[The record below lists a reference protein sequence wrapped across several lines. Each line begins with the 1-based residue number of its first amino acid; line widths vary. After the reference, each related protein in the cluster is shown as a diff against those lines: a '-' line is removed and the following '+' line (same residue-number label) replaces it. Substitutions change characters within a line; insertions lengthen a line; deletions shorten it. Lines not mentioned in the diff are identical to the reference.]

1 MVTVNNAVAVITKS
15 LEVFKTAPEILK
27 ANQERTSKA
36 LIVGN
41 NILDQ
46 WQSAWNIED
55 QEERVKALAAADE
68 RSNKFLA
75 NCSTALG
82 QEKEARAAITQLM
95 DEFRKM
101 FTAAENDLDRS
112 KPNTVPSK
120 VQNWRD
126 TYVQECAEIEKHKRQ
141 EAEKAA
147 AKSKARI
154 DYKSALTLAISNR
167 LNKHVAEKKMRLNAS
182 FNAIPLELFEE
193 KSNALRNLNCFFG
206 ENNIDLLLQDIDYS
220 DSRFDPAELHDLK
233 TQVFKEYNFSGFYKT
248 YSDEITEVKQLL
260 IDRLPSKKAELE
272 DIKRQAEEAEKKRQE
287 EIEKA
292 RVAEQERQVAI
303 QKAKGEEKERLEAEA
318 KRKQQ
323 EEAERLQKMQEEQE
337 AERIRKEEE
346 VKAREKAEAER
357 LAKEAEEKQRQ
368 SALEI
373 EMKTQADLTLN
384 LFDQESKLS
393 ELTAKPEAREGYEIT
408 VNHPAGFV
416 QIFSL
421 WFEHEGKNLPINKL
435 EKTSLG
441 QMKSFCE
448 KLAMKKD
455 IRIEGKMLT
464 YTETFKAVN
473 RKAV

>member
-1 MVTVNNAVAVITKS
+1 MEPVTVNNAVAVITKS

-46 WQSAWNIED
+46 WKSAWDIQD

-101 FTAAENDLDRS
+101 FTAAENDLDKS
-112 KPNTVPSK
+112 KPNTVPCK
-120 VQNWRD
+120 VQTWRD
-126 TYVQECAEIEKHKRQ
+126 TYVKECAEIEKHKRQ
-141 EAEKAA
+141 EAEKVA

-167 LNKHVAEKKMRLNAS
+167 LNKHLAEKKMRLNAS

-193 KSNALRNLNCFFG
+193 KSNALKNLNCFFG
-206 ENNIDLLLQDIDYS
+206 ENNIDILLQDIDYS
-220 DSRFDPAELHDLK
+220 DSRFDPAELNDLK
-233 TQVFKEYNFSGFYKT
+233 TEVLKEYNFSGFYKS

-272 DIKRQAEEAEKKRQE
+272 EIKRQAEEAEKKRQE

-292 RVAEQERQVAI
+292 ALLSRKGRLRFRRRRV
-303 QKAKGEEKERLEAEA
+303 
-318 KRKQQ
+318 KRKKGWK
-323 EEAERLQKMQEEQE
+323 QK
-337 AERIRKEEE
+337 RKESSR
-346 VKAREKAEAER
+346 KR
-357 LAKEAEEKQRQ
+357 LSVYNRCRK
-368 SALEI
+368 
-373 EMKTQADLTLN
+373 
-384 LFDQESKLS
+384 
-393 ELTAKPEAREGYEIT
+393 
-408 VNHPAGFV
+408 
-416 QIFSL
+416 
-421 WFEHEGKNLPINKL
+421 
-435 EKTSLG
+435 
-441 QMKSFCE
+441 
-448 KLAMKKD
+448 
-455 IRIEGKMLT
+455 
-464 YTETFKAVN
+464 N
-473 RKAV
+473 RKQKGCAKNRK